1 MIAIFFVHYIAMMNY
16 GYFLPL
22 VPIPFYPPSLLN
34 PMDPQMAAMYYPPAM
49 PVCQV
54 QPYSANFCMFPA
66 PTATPYSEELNS
78 PPIPDSI
85 PDSNQPSTPDLTPAQ
100 LPNDEM
106 GAFENVT
113 VSSSPASPQVTND
126 IQQSV
131 IVDND
136 TVSE

>member
-1 MIAIFFVHYIAMMNY
+1 MMNY

-34 PMDPQMAAMYYPPAM
+34 PMDPQMAAMYYPVPAM
-49 PVCQV
+49 PICQV
-54 QPYSANFCMFPA
+54 QPYPVTYPNFYMLPTA
-66 PTATPYSEELNS
+66 TATPYSEELNS
-78 PPIPDSI
+78 PPIPDLI
-85 PDSNQPSTPDLTPAQ
+85 PDSNQPSTPDSIPAQ
-100 LPNDEM
+100 LPSDEM

-113 VSSSPASPQVTND
+113 VSSSPASLQVTND

-136 TVSE
+136 TVSEYI